1 MLQDAVIWGN
11 DNISSATKNKEIL
24 YFEDMIQNG
33 VGRIGGER
41 RAKEGLRNT
50 LFEKYS

>member
-1 MLQDAVIWGN
+1 MREDQDPSGGH
-11 DNISSATKNKEIL
+11 
-24 YFEDMIQNG
+24 FEDMIQNG